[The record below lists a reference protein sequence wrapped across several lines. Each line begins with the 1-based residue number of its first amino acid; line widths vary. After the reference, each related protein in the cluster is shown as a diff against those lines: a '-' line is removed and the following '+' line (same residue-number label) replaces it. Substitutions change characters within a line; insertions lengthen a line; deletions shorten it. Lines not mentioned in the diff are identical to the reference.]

1 MNVEEF
7 REFCLSFEG
16 VTEKM
21 PFGKFAARYDSIL
34 AFYVEGHLF
43 CFIDIDDFSYVDVK
57 STPEKIEAWRHEYTS
72 VGNPVNQSLRHWIK
86 LYFDGDIP
94 MNLITDAVREAY
106 GIIKAKY
113 TPKRGRKTIHGKDMN
128 K

>member
-7 REFCLSFEG
+7 REFCLSLG
-16 VTEKM
+16 DVTEKM

-34 AFYVEGHLF
+34 AFYVSGHMF
-43 CFIDIDDFSYVDVK
+43 CFIDIDDFNYVDVK
-57 STPEKIEAWRHEYTS
+57 STPERIEELRRDYTS
-72 VGNPVNQSLRHWIK
+72 VGNPINQSLRHWIK

-94 MNLITDAVREAY
+94 LSVITDSVRNAY

-113 TPKRGRKTIHGKDMN
+113 APKPRWKP
-128 K
+128 

>member
-1 MNVEEF
+1 MMNVEEF

-34 AFYVEGHLF
+34 VFYVEGHMF
-43 CFIDIDDFSYVDVK
+43 CFIDIDDFNYVDVK
-57 STPEKIEAWRHEYTS
+57 CSPERIEELRRSYSA
-72 VGNPVNQSLRHWIK
+72 VGNPVNQSLKHWIK
-86 LYFDGDIP
+86 LFFDGDVPLDVIRSAVS
-94 MNLITDAVREAY
+94 DAYHIV
-106 GIIKAKY
+106 KAKY
-113 TPKRGRKTIHGKDMN
+113 APKRKAGK

>member
-21 PFGKFAARYDSIL
+21 PFGKFSPRYASIL
-34 AFYVEGHLF
+34 AFYVKGHLF

-57 STPEKIEAWRHEYTS
+57 SSPEKIEEWRRNYSS

-94 MNLITDAVREAY
+94 MNLITDAVSEAY
-106 GIIKAKY
+106 EIIKAKY
-113 TPKRGRKTIHGKDMN
+113 TPKKTGRKINN
-128 K
+128 KNQR